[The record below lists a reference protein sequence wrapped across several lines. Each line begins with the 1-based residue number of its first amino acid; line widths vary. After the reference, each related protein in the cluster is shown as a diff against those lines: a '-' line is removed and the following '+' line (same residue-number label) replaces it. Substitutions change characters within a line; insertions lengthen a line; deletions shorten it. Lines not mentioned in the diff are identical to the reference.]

1 MASQRDIN
9 ETVDKLAAAWASL
22 SRLGSELTEN
32 EWKTPSQLPAWN
44 VQDNLSHLVGFESDM
59 QGLPRPDHTAADKSH
74 VKNAVGNSNEDDVDL
89 RRSYTGAQV
98 LKEWN
103 TITAD
108 RLNTLRS
115 APLEYFDEQS
125 ETPAGQSSMFEFLQI
140 RILDSWVHE
149 QDMRRVLGKYGHQ
162 SGPVAEHTIDRLIR
176 TLPIV
181 VGKRA
186 GTPSGETVVFHI
198 TNHVTRNIAIA
209 MQEKRAAVVPDIPSN
224 ALVTITMDSDVF
236 LQLATGRAAF
246 EELSSQVAIAGDTE
260 MGHKIVSQFNM
271 MI

>member
-74 VKNAVGNSNEDDVDL
+74 VKNAVGDSNEDDVDL

-115 APLEYFDEQS
+115 ASLDYFDEQS
-125 ETPAGQSSMFEFLQI
+125 DTPAGRSSMFEFLQI

-186 GTPSGETVVFHI
+186 GTPPGETVVFHI
-198 TNHVTRNIAIA
+198 TNHVTRTIAIT
-209 MQEKRAAVVPDIPSN
+209 MQEARAAVVQDIPSN
-224 ALVTITMDSDVF
+224 ALATISMDSDVF
-236 LQLATGRAAF
+236 LQLATGRASYAQ
-246 EELSSQVAIAGDTE
+246 LSSDVVIAGDTE
-260 MGHKIVSQFNM
+260 LGHKIVSQFNM

>member
-1 MASQRDIN
+1 MASQRDID

-22 SRLGSELTEN
+22 SGLGSQLTEN
-32 EWKTPSQLPAWN
+32 EWKTQSQLPAWT

-59 QGLPRPDHTAADKSH
+59 HGHPRPNHTAPDKSH
-74 VKNAVGNSNEDDVDL
+74 VKNAVGDSNEDDVDV
-89 RRSYTGAQV
+89 RRALTGAQV

-103 TITAD
+103 TVTAD

-115 APLEYFDEQS
+115 ASLDYFDEQS
-125 ETPAGQSSMFEFLQI
+125 DTPAGRSSMFEFLQI

-186 GTPSGETVVFHI
+186 GTPPGETVVFHI
-198 TNHVTRNIAIA
+198 TNHVTRTIAIT
-209 MQEKRAAVVPDIPSN
+209 MQESRAAVVPDIPSN
-224 ALVTITMDSDVF
+224 ALATISMDSDVF
-236 LQLATGRAAF
+236 LQLATGRAPYA
-246 EELSSQVAIAGDTE
+246 ELSSDVVIAGDME
-260 MGHKIVSQFNM
+260 LGHKIVSQFNM

>member
-1 MASQRDIN
+1 MASQRDID

-22 SRLGSELTEN
+22 SGLGSQLTEN
-32 EWKTPSQLPAWN
+32 EWKTQSQLPAWT

-59 QGLPRPDHTAADKSH
+59 HGHPRPNHTAPDKTH
-74 VKNAVGNSNEDDVDL
+74 VKNAVGDSNEDDVDV
-89 RRSYTGAQV
+89 RRALTGAQV

-103 TITAD
+103 TVTAD

-115 APLEYFDEQS
+115 ASLDYFDEQS
-125 ETPAGQSSMFEFLQI
+125 DTPAGRSSMFEFLQI

-186 GTPSGETVVFHI
+186 GTPPGETVVFHI
-198 TNHVTRNIAIA
+198 TNHVTRTIAIT
-209 MQEKRAAVVPDIPSN
+209 MQEARAAVVPDIPSN
-224 ALVTITMDSDVF
+224 ALATISMDSDVF
-236 LQLATGRAAF
+236 LQLATGRATF
-246 EELSSQVAIAGDTE
+246 EELSSQVAIAGDME
-260 MGHKIVSQFNM
+260 LGHKIVSQFNM